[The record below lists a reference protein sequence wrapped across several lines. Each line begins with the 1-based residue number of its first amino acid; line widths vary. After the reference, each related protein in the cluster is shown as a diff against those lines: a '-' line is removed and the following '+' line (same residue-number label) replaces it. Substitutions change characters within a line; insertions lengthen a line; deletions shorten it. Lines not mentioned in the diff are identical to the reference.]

1 MKTIFKINI
10 FTYLFFLLSILS
22 GYYKDILIIYIIL
35 IVHEIGHYLIMKIY
49 NINIYSITLYPY
61 GGMIKSNILV
71 NTNSKKILLISLGG
85 IIFQILLLILNQILF
100 YFNLVNIN
108 IYNIILKYNLY
119 IILFNLLPIYPLD
132 GFKIINSILEL
143 IFNYKKSIIISF
155 SINLLFLIF
164 FFIYLYINKFNN
176 YMIIM
181 FLLLN
186 LINYIKDLKFI
197 MNKFYIERYLYNIE
211 YNGLIS
217 INNINQMYKNKLNY
231 INGIE
236 EKTILFNKF
245 VNK

>member
-1 MKTIFKINI
+1 MIIA
-10 FTYLFFLLSILS
+10 S
-22 GYYKDILIIYIIL
+22 LIRW
-35 IVHEIGHYLIMKIY
+35 
-49 NINIYSITLYPY
+49 S
-61 GGMIKSNILV
+61 
-71 NTNSKKILLISLGG
+71 
-85 IIFQILLLILNQILF
+85 
-100 YFNLVNIN
+100 
-108 IYNIILKYNLY
+108 
-119 IILFNLLPIYPLD
+119 
-132 GFKIINSILEL
+132 FKIINSILEL